1 MLACRPSNV
10 SREQSVKLSGAN
22 GDDVPN
28 AALYRRMIG
37 KLLFLTL
44 TRPDISYVIHKLSQ
58 FMKAQKMPHLQPVYK
73 DLKYLKKTPGQGLF
87 LFAHSELPLKS
98 NCDANWATCVNTRR
112 SISGFYVFL
121 GESLLSWK

>member
-1 MLACRPSNV
+1 MLACKPSNV
-10 SREQSVKLSGAN
+10 SMEQSVKLCGAN
-22 GDDVPN
+22 GDDISYV
-28 AALYRRMIG
+28 G
-37 KLLFLTL
+37 TL

-58 FMKAQKMPHLQPVYK
+58 FMKAHKMPHLQPVYK
-73 DLKYLKKTPGQGLF
+73 VLKYLKKTPGQVLF

-98 NCDANWATCVNTRR
+98 YCDANWVTCVDTRR